1 MKERRQ
7 GYIMIAKWK
16 KRTKWLLEHRME
28 TEWCTDDE
36 KVKQTNANKKW
47 EILND
52 EKKNWNGAHMEQS
65 SGSSSIQN

>member
-1 MKERRQ
+1 
-7 GYIMIAKWK
+7 MIAKWK

-52 EKKNWNGAHMEQS
+52 EKKTEKEHTWNKALEVVAS
-65 SGSSSIQN
+65 KTS